1 MDSDQR
7 VNAVI
12 EAVRRWLQRVVVGM
26 NLCPFAKR
34 ELVKDRIRF
43 VVTDAPSEDRLLAAL
58 QSELQRLE
66 SDAAIE
72 TTLLIHPHV
81 LQAFCD
87 YNQFLD
93 VADQLL
99 VQMQLDGVYQI
110 ASFHPD
116 YQFAGTAPDA
126 AENYSNRSPYPLL
139 HLLRED
145 SLEHA
150 IAGYPD
156 VEQIPARNIALMN
169 ATGRKSLHAMLQS
182 CVLDAMNPAAADA
195 TPVDAEYPHN
205 NGAA

>member
-1 MDSDQR
+1 MTSE
-7 VNAVI
+7 NALTSENIIASVRSWVLGLVI
-12 EAVRRWLQRVVVGM
+12 NL

-34 ELVKDRIRF
+34 ELVKDRVRF
-43 VVTDAPSEDRLLAAL
+43 VVTDAASEDRLLAAL

-66 SDAAIE
+66 SDDTIE

-81 LQAFCD
+81 LQDFCD

-99 VQMQLDGVYQI
+99 AQMQLDGVYQI

-156 VEQIPARNIALMN
+156 VEQIPQRNIERLN
-169 ATGRKSLHAMLQS
+169 AIGRESLHGMLQS
-182 CVLDAMNPAAADA
+182 CVLAAPDT
-195 TPVDAEYPHN
+195 TPVDAEYPHD